1 MTTSFSE
8 LAALI
13 EQQPRLWVLT
23 GAGVSTDS
31 GIPAYRDHTGRW
43 LRSDPIQHQDFI
55 NSHAFRQRYWARS
68 LLGWQSMRR
77 AEPNTAHAALAA
89 MGSAGRIHQLVTQNV
104 DGLHQAA
111 GSQGVIDLHGNL
123 QRVICL
129 QCETSFERSLMQQ
142 RLAAAN
148 PQLSDSV
155 SSMRPDGDAEI
166 DALDLSGV
174 TVPNCEL
181 CNGVLKPDVVFFG
194 ASVPKPRVQ
203 QAMDSLA
210 EADVL
215 LVVGSSL
222 KVFSG
227 FRFCRAAVQL
237 GKPIVI
243 INQGITRA
251 DDIATLKIEENCG
264 AALTDLNKMLHS
276 L

>member
-1 MTTSFSE
+1 MN
-8 LAALI
+8 ALI
-13 EQQPRLWVLT
+13 EFVDQYPRLWVLT

-31 GIPAYRDHTGRW
+31 GIPAYRDHNGRW

-55 NSHAFRQRYWARS
+55 NSHPFRQRYWARS

-77 AEPNTAHAALAA
+77 AKPNAAHTALAA
-89 MGSAGRIHQLVTQNV
+89 MENSGRIHQLVTQNV

-111 GSQGVIDLHGNL
+111 GSQSVIDLHGNL
-123 QRVICL
+123 QHVICL
-129 QCETSFERSLMQQ
+129 QCNTSSARSAMQT

-148 PQLSDSV
+148 PQLSESV

-166 DALDLSGV
+166 DALDLSEV
-174 TVPNCEL
+174 SVPNCEL

-203 QAMDSLA
+203 QALDSLA
-210 EADVL
+210 EADAL

-222 KVFSG
+222 KVYSG
-227 FRFCRAAVQL
+227 FRFCKTAQQL

-251 DDIATLKIEENCG
+251 DDIATLKIEQNCG
-264 AALTDLNKMLHS
+264 TALAELNMS
-276 L
+276 